1 MKITFDKNEE
11 LAFEILKEIHSAKI
25 DLSNIN
31 IKHPLYALL
40 QMVKPENYFEYL
52 LELCN
57 TENSSIETDEEPV
70 PLPFAEL

>member
-40 QMVKPENYFEYL
+40 QMVKPENYF
-52 LELCN
+52 
-57 TENSSIETDEEPV
+57 
-70 PLPFAEL
+70 